1 MHKKTYLC
9 GDYTTVSHTSTDIS
23 SHYKSLANTRDR
35 GTTMAHFLKYT
46 GVFGGV
52 QGAVMLINVVRNK
65 LTTKLLDIVGFGLLA
80 EYSAIPESLHGSTN
94 FGIPFSSVRRAAELF
109 EQGDEKAITDFV
121 SVVRTWCLWI
131 GLFGAIVC
139 VVGAYPLSII
149 LFDGCWQNTLR
160 IMCLSPMLVCMGITA
175 GEASIL
181 KGLRRLKR
189 IAIITVCAAVLTLML
204 TVPIYWL
211 MGIDGIILAMNISTA
226 GVMVVHLSLTLP
238 LYRWNV
244 SLLSA
249 DTFHAGWSMI
259 KIGVPYVLAAVA
271 GSFMSMAI
279 IAILK
284 RNGGDE
290 IVGLYRVGYIIMGT
304 YACLVF
310 AAFEADF
317 FPRLSSVNDNIPLR
331 NELVNKQ
338 IDVSVLLM
346 GPLLVAILVMM
357 PVIIDILYT
366 PRFLPATA
374 MAVCAVFYPFLRA
387 LSVPISY
394 MALARGDSH
403 IYLAAEV
410 IYDFVSVMLI
420 WVCFTYWGLIGAGIG
435 LSLSALFDILLVGV
449 GYGIIYKI
457 RLSPATIRYAAVQAG
472 AVVATTALCLATEGW
487 IKYALGALLIIASSA
502 YSFIMLKR
510 NNSFDEIWLK
520 VSKKKTDS
528 NTQANSQ
535 SEE

>member
-1 MHKKTYLC
+1 M
-9 GDYTTVSHTSTDIS
+9 
-23 SHYKSLANTRDR
+23 ANTRDR
-35 GTTMAHFLKYT
+35 GTTMAHILKYT

-52 QGAVMLINVVRNK
+52 QGAVMLINVLRNK
-65 LTTKLLDIVGFGLLA
+65 LTTKLLDVIGFGLLA

-94 FGIPFSSVRRAAELF
+94 FGIPFSSVRQAAELF
-109 EQGDEKAITDFV
+109 EQGDEKAINDFV
-121 SVVRTWCLWI
+121 SVVRTWCIWI
-131 GLFGAIVC
+131 GLFGALIC
-139 VVGAYPLSII
+139 LAGAYPLSVI

-160 IMCLSPMLVCMGITA
+160 IMCLSPMLMCMSITA

-189 IAIITVCAAVLTLML
+189 IATITVCSAVITILL

-226 GVMVVHLSLTLP
+226 GVMAVHLSLTLP
-238 LYRWNV
+238 IFKWKVR
-244 SLLSA
+244 LLSA
-249 DTFHAGWSMI
+249 ETFHAGWSMI
-259 KIGVPYVLAAVA
+259 RIGVPYVLAAVA

-317 FPRLSSVNDNIPLR
+317 FPRLSSVNDNIAVR
-331 NELVNKQ
+331 NELINKQ

-366 PRFLPATA
+366 PKFLPATA

-403 IYLAAEV
+403 IYLIAEV
-410 IYDFVSVMLI
+410 IYDIVSVMLI
-420 WVCFTYWGLIGAGIG
+420 WVCFTHWGLLGAGIG

-457 RLSPATIRYAAVQAG
+457 RLSLTTIRYATVQAG
-472 AVVATTALCLATEGW
+472 AVVATTALCLTTDGW
-487 IKYALGALLIIASSA
+487 MKYVLGALLIVASSA

-510 NNSFDEIWLK
+510 NNSFDELWLK
-520 VSKKKTDS
+520 VSKKKGDNDATV
-528 NTQANSQ
+528 NSQ
-535 SEE
+535 GEV